1 MIERARVAAPSAKAV
16 NAAKVAFAGVAALLL
31 AAAPALAAEAGHGE
45 TANNPFAGDIGNALW
60 TVVVFGIVLVV
71 LGKYAWGPILSN
83 LQARET
89 FIVDSLEKAKKDRD
103 AAEARLREYEERL
116 AAARGEASAI
126 VDEGRRDADV
136 VKRRIEEDA
145 HKEADRMI
153 ERARREIQIA
163 TDTATKELYALSAR
177 LATEMASRIVR
188 KELTVQDQERLI
200 AESIDALNAS
210 RPQRVA

>member
-1 MIERARVAAPSAKAV
+1 MIDR
-16 NAAKVAFAGVAALLL
+16 ALLATRFAIAVIATL
-31 AAAPALAAEAGHGE
+31 VLTAAPALAAEAEHGE
-45 TANNPFAGDIGNALW
+45 AGANNPFAGDIGNALW
-60 TVVVFGIVLVV
+60 TVVIFVLVLVV

-116 AAARGEASAI
+116 ASARAEASAI

-163 TDTATKELYALSAR
+163 TDTATKELYTLSAR

>member
-1 MIERARVAAPSAKAV
+1 MIERALKAAT
-16 NAAKVAFAGVAALLL
+16 AAIFAIATLLL
-31 AAAPALAAEAGHGE
+31 SAAPALAAEAGHGE
-45 TANNPFAGDIGNALW
+45 AGANANNPFAGDIGNALW
-60 TVVVFGIVLVV
+60 TVVIFVLVLVV

-116 AAARGEASAI
+116 ATARAEASAI

-163 TDTATKELYALSAR
+163 TDTATKELYTLSAR

-188 KELTVQDQERLI
+188 KELTAQDQERLI